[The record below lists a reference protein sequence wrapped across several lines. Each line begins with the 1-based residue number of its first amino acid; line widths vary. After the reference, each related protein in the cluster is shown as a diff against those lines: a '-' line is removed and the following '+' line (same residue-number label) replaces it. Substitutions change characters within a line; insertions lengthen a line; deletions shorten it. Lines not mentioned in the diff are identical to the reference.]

1 MQRIQK
7 YLMIEG
13 KNYLVIQSSLTLN
26 ESNSSGPLLNKKRKV
41 IEMIS
46 SKVKNKKEKY
56 LRYDKKSNSFKLSY

>member
-1 MQRIQK
+1 
-7 YLMIEG
+7 MIEG